1 MEKDADLI
9 RALSGRVLLIQRG
22 RIVRELPAA
31 GLNDPALEHE
41 FIG

>member
-1 MEKDADLI
+1 MGRNLDLT
-9 RALSGRVLLIQRG
+9 RVLPDRGLLLHRG

-31 GLNDPALEHE
+31 GLDDPALEQE